1 MSVLAPRGPLVAVA
15 APTVVVLA
23 VPHLFASLIADA
35 LRERGTYEVVVPD
48 LLVDDLPL
56 GRRYDAAITSMPV
69 SREIADVV
77 IELPDT
83 FERPLK
89 ITIGDVTV
97 LETVHIE
104 RPIEGALA
112 VLDRVLLEVGER

>member
-1 MSVLAPRGPLVAVA
+1 MA

-69 SREIADVV
+69 SREIADIV

-112 VLDRVLLEVGER
+112 VLDRALLEVGER